1 MYISITKTTHP
12 GTLLPSDQLGFGI
25 HYTDHMFIMDY
36 SDEKGWYDP
45 RIVPFQNISLSPAA
59 CVFHYGA
66 EVFEGLKA
74 YRRPDGEVQLFRPW
88 DNMERMKNS
97 AIRLGLPVVPP
108 EDALEAVKA
117 LVKVDERWVPSDP
130 GTSLYIR
137 PFLYGTDAKLGLHG
151 VHTAQ
156 FIIILSPVGS
166 YFDNGMEPVKIIVE
180 AEDVRAVRG
189 GTGEA
194 KCGGNYGASNR
205 AGERAFAN
213 GYSQVLWLDG
223 VEHKYVEEGG
233 GMNVVFK
240 INGRIITPMLTGS
253 ILPGVTRRSCLQLF
267 EDWGMPVEER
277 LISVDELFE
286 AAANGTLEEAMCVGT
301 AAVICPIGELTY
313 EGKAYTINN
322 FQTGPLAQKLYDT
335 LTGIQ
340 WGTQPGAARPR
351 LPEAA
356 DTAGP
361 CPRPGPPPTQ
371 CSSYGDRPP
380 PDRKIRQNNP
390 EHAPAWKSLLKLTV
404 VFTEKV
410 ANATDFMSLLYDTK
424 STKTSLHS

>member
-1 MYISITKTTHP
+1 MRRTLFLGFPHTLFLTVVKNLPLYQQTLIFQEVSSMYISITKTTHP

-108 EDALEAVKA
+108 ENALEAVKA

-137 PFLYGTDAKLGLHG
+137 PFLY
-151 VHTAQ
+151 
-156 FIIILSPVGS
+156 
-166 YFDNGMEPVKIIVE
+166 
-180 AEDVRAVRG
+180 

-340 WGTQPGAARPR
+340 WGTQPDPHGW
-351 LPEAA
+351 
-356 DTAGP
+356 T
-361 CPRPGPPPTQ
+361 C
-371 CSSYGDRPP
+371 
-380 PDRKIRQNNP
+380 
-390 EHAPAWKSLLKLTV
+390 
-404 VFTEKV
+404 KV
-410 ANATDFMSLLYDTK
+410 
-424 STKTSLHS
+424 

>member
-1 MYISITKTTHP
+1 MLDIKITKTTTP
-12 GTLLPSDQLGFGI
+12 KAKPQGKLGFGRI
-25 HYTDHMFIMDY
+25 FTDHMFVMDY
-36 SDEKGWYDP
+36 TKGKGWHDP
-45 RIVPFQNISLSPAA
+45 RIVPFEDITLSPAA
-59 CVFHYGA
+59 MVFHYGQ
-66 EVFEGLKA
+66 EMFEGLKA
-74 YRRPDGEVQLFRPW
+74 YKGADGANYLFRP
-88 DNMERMKNS
+88 DMNAKRTNDTND
-97 AIRLGLPVVPP
+97 RLCIPRVPE
-108 EDALEAVKA
+108 EDYVQAVKA
-117 LVKVDERWVPSDP
+117 IVSVDQDWIPTEP

-137 PFLYGTDAKLGLHG
+137 PFIVATEPFLGVDVSETFL
-151 VHTAQ
+151 
-156 FIIILSPVGS
+156 FMIILSPSGAYYES
-166 YFDNGMEPVKIIVE
+166 GLEPVGIWI
-180 AEDVRAVRG
+180 EDDYVRAVRG
-189 GTGEA
+189 GMGFA
-194 KCGGNYGASNR
+194 KTGGNYAASL
-205 AGERAFAN
+205 AAQVKAHDD

-340 WGTQPGAARPR
+340 WGTQPDPHGW
-351 LPEAA
+351 
-356 DTAGP
+356 T
-361 CPRPGPPPTQ
+361 C
-371 CSSYGDRPP
+371 
-380 PDRKIRQNNP
+380 
-390 EHAPAWKSLLKLTV
+390 
-404 VFTEKV
+404 KV
-410 ANATDFMSLLYDTK
+410 
-424 STKTSLHS
+424 

>member
-1 MYISITKTTHP
+1 MNISITKNTHP
-12 GTLLPSDQLGFGI
+12 GELIPSNKLGFGVY
-25 HYTDHMFIMDY
+25 YTDHMFIMYY
-36 SDEKGWYDP
+36 SEEKGWHDA
-45 RIVPFQNISLSPAA
+45 RIVPFQNITLSPAA

-74 YRRPDGEVQLFRPW
+74 YRRKDGKVQLFRPW

-117 LVKVDERWVPSDP
+117 LVKIDERFVPSEP

-137 PFLYGTDAKLGLHG
+137 PFLFGTDPKLGLHG
-151 VHTAQ
+151 VHEAM
-156 FIIILSPVGS
+156 FVVILSPVGS
-166 YFDNGMEPVKIIVE
+166 YFENGMEPVKIVVE
-180 AEDVRAVRG
+180 TEDVRAVRG

-240 INGRIITPMLTGS
+240 IDGKIITPMLTGS
-253 ILPGVTRRSCLQLF
+253 ILPGVTRRSCIQLF
-267 EDWGMPVEER
+267 KDWGMPVEER

-286 AAANGTLEEAMCVGT
+286 AAASGKLEEAMCVGT

-313 EGKAYTINN
+313 EGKDYVIND
-322 FQTGPLAQKLYDT
+322 FKIGPVAQKLYDT

-340 WGTQPGAARPR
+340 WGNV
-351 LPEAA
+351 A
-356 DTAGP
+356 DPHEWT
-361 CPRPGPPPTQ
+361 C
-371 CSSYGDRPP
+371 
-380 PDRKIRQNNP
+380 
-390 EHAPAWKSLLKLTV
+390 EL
-404 VFTEKV
+404 
-410 ANATDFMSLLYDTK
+410 
-424 STKTSLHS
+424 

>member
-130 GTSLYIR
+130 GTSLYI
-137 PFLYGTDAKLGLHG
+137 
-151 VHTAQ
+151 
-156 FIIILSPVGS
+156 
-166 YFDNGMEPVKIIVE
+166 
-180 AEDVRAVRG
+180 RAVRG

-340 WGTQPGAARPR
+340 WGTQPDPHGW
-351 LPEAA
+351 
-356 DTAGP
+356 T
-361 CPRPGPPPTQ
+361 C
-371 CSSYGDRPP
+371 
-380 PDRKIRQNNP
+380 
-390 EHAPAWKSLLKLTV
+390 
-404 VFTEKV
+404 KV
-410 ANATDFMSLLYDTK
+410 
-424 STKTSLHS
+424 

>member
-180 AEDVRAVRG
+180 TEDVRAVRG

-240 INGRIITPMLTGS
+240 IAGKIITPMLTGS
-253 ILPGVTRRSCLQLF
+253 ILPGVTRRSIIELLK
-267 EDWGMPVEER
+267 DWGYEVIEGKLAIADVMKAAEE
-277 LISVDELFE
+277 
-286 AAANGTLEEAMCVGT
+286 GKLEEVFGTGT
-301 AAVICPIGELTY
+301 AAVVSPVKELDW
-313 EGKAYTINN
+313 EGKVANISGGKI
-322 FQTGPLAQKLYDT
+322 GPLTQKLYDT

-340 WGTQPGAARPR
+340 WGK
-351 LPEAA
+351 LP
-356 DTAGP
+356 
-361 CPRPGPPPTQ
+361 
-371 CSSYGDRPP
+371 
-380 PDRKIRQNNP
+380 
-390 EHAPAWKSLLKLTV
+390 
-404 VFTEKV
+404 
-410 ANATDFMSLLYDTK
+410 DTK
-424 STKTSLHS
+424 GWTVKVEPKV

>member
-1 MYISITKTTHP
+1 MEIKITKAPVLKEKPDSST
-12 GTLLPSDQLGFGI
+12 LGFGRI
-25 HYTDHMFIMDY
+25 FTDHMFMMDY
-36 SDEKGWYDP
+36 SREQGWHNA
-45 RIVPFQNISLSPAA
+45 RIVPFGNISLHPAST
-59 CVFHYGA
+59 VLHYGS
-66 EVFEGLKA
+66 EIFEGLK
-74 YRRPDGEVQLFRPW
+74 DGKVQLFRPTE
-88 DNMERMKNS
+88 NIKRMNNS
-97 AIRLGLPVVPP
+97 AERLCLPQIP
-108 EDALEAVKA
+108 EDDFMQILDTFISLEQ
-117 LVKVDERWVPSDP
+117 DWVPSAE

-137 PFLYGTDAKLGLHG
+137 PFMFGNDENLG
-151 VHTAQ
+151 VHAVHHAT
-156 FIIILSPVGS
+156 FVIILSPVGS

-180 AEDVRAVRG
+180 TEDVRAVRG

-340 WGTQPGAARPR
+340 WGTQPDPHGW
-351 LPEAA
+351 
-356 DTAGP
+356 T
-361 CPRPGPPPTQ
+361 C
-371 CSSYGDRPP
+371 
-380 PDRKIRQNNP
+380 
-390 EHAPAWKSLLKLTV
+390 
-404 VFTEKV
+404 KV
-410 ANATDFMSLLYDTK
+410 
-424 STKTSLHS
+424 